1 MAFKLSKWDLTV
13 DVVAV
18 GSGLGGLT
26 AAIVAH
32 DAGKKVCVLE
42 KAPKLGG
49 VSAYS
54 GGEVFLPDNHLMR
67 AAGLPDSREAGLEY
81 LRFLAAGYADP
92 ALTEVLFDTGL

>member
-1 MAFKLSKWDLTV
+1 MALLSKWDLTV
-13 DVVAV
+13 DLVAV

-32 DAGKKVCVLE
+32 DAGKKVVVLE

-54 GGEVFLPDNHLMR
+54 RGVEQVVVGEEDLAAVRYLEERAGVRWKIIKGFPDYHYPR
-67 AAGLPDSREAGLEY
+67 APGTVAAG
-81 LRFLAAGYADP
+81 
-92 ALTEVLFDTGL
+92 